1 MKGFLKGK
9 RKLLA
14 ALAIVMSVNVQAQDL
29 HKVNAND
36 TLKLTLKQAIE
47 IAQNENPVIRIADC
61 EIKRVDYSK
70 KSAWHGLLPSL
81 SGSAQ
86 ITKFIVPAQMAMM
99 GQVMDS
105 PVDFTLPVGISFS
118 LPLVV
123 PALWRSIQMTDIE
136 MQLAVEKA
144 RASKITLR
152 NDVTK
157 SYYAVL
163 LAQDS
168 YKALQDGYATAK
180 ENYEQAKRRYEA
192 GLAAEYD
199 YISAEVQM
207 NNLQPMLLQ
216 VENGI
221 SQAKTYLKVLMGLD
235 INTPIALDGNLA
247 DCEVTI
253 AEQNGNAPISLQ
265 NNTDLIQLDIQQK
278 QLQKALQL
286 QFAQRLPTLVGIG
299 SYGYDGTGNKE
310 TNMQFGQ
317 IPISVAGGTQWVSR
331 GFVLGLQL
339 NIPITAIFTNGAKEQ
354 QIKMQSKALTLQ
366 RDYVESTLML
376 QVRTALDNMNKA
388 IKQVEVAKKGVR
400 LSEKGYSISA
410 KRYETGMGTMLELQ
424 NATSALTQSR
434 LSYHQAISD
443 YLTAKADYEK
453 ITGKEN

>member
-1 MKGFLKGK
+1 MKGKK
-9 RKLLA
+9 NLLA
-14 ALAIVMSVNVQAQDL
+14 ALVIAMSLTIQAQDL
-29 HKVNAND
+29 HKINANE

-47 IAQNENPVIRIADC
+47 IAQSENPVIKIADY
-61 EIKRVDYSK
+61 EIKRIDYSK
-70 KSAWHGLLPSL
+70 KSAWYGLLPSANV
-81 SGSAQ
+81 SAQ
-86 ITKFIVPAQMAMM
+86 IAKFIVPAQMAMM

-118 LPLVV
+118 LPLVA

-136 MQLAVEKA
+136 MQLAVEKS

-157 SYYAVL
+157 AYYTVL

-180 ENYEQAKRRYEA
+180 ENYEQAKKRYDA
-192 GLAAEYD
+192 GVVAEYD

-207 NNLQPMLLQ
+207 NNLQPMLFQ

-221 SQAKTYLKVLMGLD
+221 TQAKTYLKVLMGLD
-235 INTPIALDGNLA
+235 INIPIILDGNLA
-247 DCEVTI
+247 DYETVI
-253 AEQNGNAPISLQ
+253 NGQSGNTPVLLQ

-286 QFAQRLPTLVGIG
+286 QSAQRLPTLAGIG
-299 SYGYDGTGNKE
+299 SYGYDATSNKE
-310 TNMQFGQ
+310 TTIQFGQ
-317 IPISVAGGTQWVSR
+317 MQIPVEGKTQWISR

-339 NIPITAIFTNGAKEQ
+339 NIPITAIFTNNAKEQ
-354 QIKMQSKALTLQ
+354 QIKMQSKMLSLQRDYMESALTLQ
-366 RDYVESTLML
+366 A
-376 QVRTALDNMNKA
+376 QTALDNMNKA
-388 IKQVEVAKKGVR
+388 IKQINVAKKGVT

-410 KRYETGMGTMLELQ
+410 KRYDVGMGTMLELQ
-424 NATSALTQSR
+424 SATSALTQSR

-453 ITGKEN
+453 IIGKEN